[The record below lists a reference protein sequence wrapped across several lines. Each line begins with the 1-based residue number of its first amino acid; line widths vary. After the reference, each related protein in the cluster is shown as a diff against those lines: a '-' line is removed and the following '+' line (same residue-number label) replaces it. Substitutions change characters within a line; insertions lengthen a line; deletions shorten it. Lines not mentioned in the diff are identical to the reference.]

1 MSKLIWNE
9 HMKLFNRKV
18 TLVSLIL
25 MAVFQFFMAL
35 IIKRIVISAGTDENF
50 IGYLSY
56 TPSLNILLQALTI
69 VIAATIVSME
79 FDKKTIKFL
88 LIRPVKR
95 QKVFWSKL
103 ITVVMVSFYLYLA
116 YYILALLFGLV
127 FFGTS
132 VSAESKTLLINT
144 LALIGSNWLEA
155 VMMGLFGLLCS
166 SLFRNSAV
174 AVVVSFVVLY
184 GASTLVQLMKLFE
197 NKWGSFLLF
206 ANTDFTQYRSGETAL
221 FSGMTPLFSIGILI
235 IHAIFFIVV
244 GWWCF
249 CKRDVRV

>member
-1 MSKLIWNE
+1 
-9 HMKLFNRKV
+9 MKLFNRKV

-132 VSAESKTLLINT
+132 VTAESKTLLVNT

-206 ANTDFTQYRSGETAL
+206 ANTDFRQYGSGETAL

>member
-18 TLVSLIL
+18 TFVSLIL

-50 IGYLSY
+50 IGYFSY

-69 VIAATIVSME
+69 VIAATIISNE

-103 ITVVMVSFYLYLA
+103 MTVIMVSFYLYLA

-132 VSAESKTLLINT
+132 VTSESKTLFINT
-144 LALIGSNWLEA
+144 LELIGTNWLEA
-155 VMMGLFGLLCS
+155 VLMGLFGLLCS
-166 SLFRNSAV
+166 SLFRNSAIS
-174 AVVVSFVVLY
+174 VVVSFVVLY
-184 GASTLVQLMKLFE
+184 GASSLVQIMKLFE

-206 ANTDFTQYRSGETAL
+206 ANTDFTQYKSGQTAL
-221 FSGMTPLFSIGILI
+221 FSGMTPLFSVGILL
-235 IHAIFFIVV
+235 IHAVFFIAVA
-244 GWWCF
+244 WWSF
-249 CKRDVRV
+249 CKRDVRI

>member
-1 MSKLIWNE
+1 MHRLIWNE

-25 MAVFQFFMAL
+25 MAVFHFFMAL

-50 IGYLSY
+50 IGYFSY

-69 VIAATIVSME
+69 VIAATIISLE

-95 QKVFWSKL
+95 ERVFLSKL
-103 ITVVMVSFYLYLA
+103 FTVILVSIYLYLA
-116 YYILALLFGLV
+116 YYILSLVFGLV

-132 VSAESKTLLINT
+132 LNSESDTLFFNT
-144 LALIGSNWLEA
+144 LKLIGTNWIEA
-155 VMMGLFGLLCS
+155 VAMACFALLCS
-166 SLFRNSAV
+166 ALFRNSSMSV
-174 AVVVSFVVLY
+174 IISFIVLY
-184 GASTLVQLMKLFE
+184 GAKSLVSIMALFE
-197 NKWGSFLLF
+197 NRWGSFLLF
-206 ANTDFTQYRSGETAL
+206 ANTDFTQYSSGEKTW
-221 FSGMTPLFSIGILI
+221 FSGMTPLFSIGII
-235 IHAIFFIVV
+235 VIHVVFFLAVA
-244 GWWCF
+244 WWSF